1 MFKVLRDWIQR
12 YFSDEE
18 AVVLAVL
25 LFLAFTAVLTLGG
38 MLAPVLAGMVLAYLM
53 QGLVVTLERLR
64 VPGGVA
70 VGLVFA
76 LFMGLLLVFIVVVVP
91 LLWHQ
96 LITLFNELPGMLAK
110 WQSLLLL
117 LPERYPHLVSDE
129 QVLQAIEAARGEI
142 GKFGQW
148 ALTFSLSSLPLL
160 VNIMI
165 YLVLVP
171 ILVFFFLKDRAMIG
185 QWVRGYLPRER
196 ALITRVAH
204 EMNRQI
210 ANYIRGKVIEI
221 FICGGVTYIAFVV
234 LELNY
239 AALLALLVG
248 ISVVVPYVGAVVVTV
263 PVFLIALFQ
272 WGWSDQF
279 IYLMAV
285 YGIIQTLDGNV
296 LVPLLFSEAVNLH
309 PVAIICAVL
318 LFGGLWGFWGGVLR
332 DSPGDAVQG
341 RAGCLAAQGAGG
353 GAAALRGWFDRSVG
367 LMAPSRASSLPQLT
381 ELFRKTPSNVGA
393 GLLAKAPSQASI
405 ESGLVQCLSS
415 RQNRINMPRHLHAAP
430 FLTQYA
436 ILVDQERAAI
446 HAHVFLAVEL
456 FQLDHVEQLT
466 DGFVL
471 VADQLKGEFLFAL
484 EVLVGFEAV
493 ARHAEHFG
501 IGGLERSVLIT
512 KALPLGRAARG
523 AVLGVEVDH
532 YLLAFQAGEAD
543 GLPAGGGGLE
553 IGNRLVDGNGH
564 ESFLTLGSVGARVR
578 SGHRGS
584 ARRQNPG
591 TDRAAS

>member
-64 VPGGVA
+64 MPGGAA

-76 LFMGLLLVFIVVVVP
+76 LFMGLLLVFIIVVVP

-96 LITLFNELPGMLAK
+96 LITLFNELPGMLVK

-129 QVLQAIEAARGEI
+129 QVLQAIEVARGEI

-171 ILVFFFLKDRAMIG
+171 ILVFFFLKDREMIG

-196 ALITRVAH
+196 ALITRVAQ

-221 FICGGVTYIAFVV
+221 FICGGVTYIAFVT
-234 LELNY
+234 LGLNY
-239 AALLALLVG
+239 SALLALLVG
-248 ISVVVPYVGAVVVTV
+248 VSVVVPYVGAVVVTV
-263 PVFLIALFQ
+263 PVLLIALFQ

-318 LFGGLWGFWGGVLR
+318 LFGGLWGFWGVFFAI
-332 DSPGDAVQG
+332 P
-341 RAGCLAAQGAGG
+341 LA
-353 GAAALRGWFDRSVG
+353 
-367 LMAPSRASSLPQLT
+367 T
-381 ELFRKTPSNVGA
+381 LFK
-393 GLLAKAPSQASI
+393 
-405 ESGLVQCLSS
+405 
-415 RQNRINMPRHLHAAP
+415 
-430 FLTQYA
+430 
-436 ILVDQERAAI
+436 
-446 HAHVFLAVEL
+446 
-456 FQLDHVEQLT
+456 
-466 DGFVL
+466 
-471 VADQLKGEFLFAL
+471 
-484 EVLVGFEAV
+484 
-493 ARHAEHFG
+493 
-501 IGGLERSVLIT
+501 
-512 KALPLGRAARG
+512 
-523 AVLGVEVDH
+523 AVLDAWPRKEPVVAP
-532 YLLAFQAGEAD
+532 LL
-543 GLPAGGGGLE
+543 
-553 IGNRLVDGNGH
+553 
-564 ESFLTLGSVGARVR
+564 
-578 SGHRGS
+578 
-584 ARRQNPG
+584 
-591 TDRAAS
+591 

>member
-70 VGLVFA
+70 VGAVFA
-76 LFMGLLLVFIVVVVP
+76 LFMGVLLVFIIVVVP

-129 QVLQAIEAARGEI
+129 QVLQAIEVARGEI

-171 ILVFFFLKDRAMIG
+171 ILVFFFLKDREMIG

-234 LELNY
+234 LGLNY

-248 ISVVVPYVGAVVVTV
+248 VSVVVPYVGAVVVTV
-263 PVFLIALFQ
+263 PVLLIALFQ

-318 LFGGLWGFWGGVLR
+318 LFGGLWGFWGVFFAI
-332 DSPGDAVQG
+332 P
-341 RAGCLAAQGAGG
+341 LA
-353 GAAALRGWFDRSVG
+353 
-367 LMAPSRASSLPQLT
+367 T
-381 ELFRKTPSNVGA
+381 LFK
-393 GLLAKAPSQASI
+393 
-405 ESGLVQCLSS
+405 
-415 RQNRINMPRHLHAAP
+415 
-430 FLTQYA
+430 
-436 ILVDQERAAI
+436 
-446 HAHVFLAVEL
+446 
-456 FQLDHVEQLT
+456 
-466 DGFVL
+466 
-471 VADQLKGEFLFAL
+471 
-484 EVLVGFEAV
+484 
-493 ARHAEHFG
+493 
-501 IGGLERSVLIT
+501 
-512 KALPLGRAARG
+512 
-523 AVLGVEVDH
+523 AVLDAWPRKEPVVAP
-532 YLLAFQAGEAD
+532 LL
-543 GLPAGGGGLE
+543 
-553 IGNRLVDGNGH
+553 
-564 ESFLTLGSVGARVR
+564 
-578 SGHRGS
+578 
-584 ARRQNPG
+584 
-591 TDRAAS
+591 

>member
-53 QGLVVTLERLR
+53 QGLVTTLERLR
-64 VPGGVA
+64 LPGAVA

-76 LFMGLLLVFIVVVVP
+76 LFMGLLLVFIVVIVP

-96 LITLFNELPGMLAK
+96 LVTLFNELPGMLAK
-110 WQSLLLL
+110 WQSVLLL

-129 QVLQAIEAARGEI
+129 QVLQAIEVVRGQI

-171 ILVFFFLKDRAMIG
+171 ILVFFFLKDREMIG
-185 QWVRGYLPRER
+185 RWVRGYLPRER
-196 ALITRVAH
+196 ALITRVAQ

-221 FICGGVTYIAFVV
+221 FICGAVTYVGFVA
-234 LELNY
+234 LGLNY

-248 ISVVVPYVGAVVVTV
+248 ISVVVPYVGTIVVTV
-263 PVFLIALFQ
+263 PVALIALFQ

-318 LFGGLWGFWGGVLR
+318 LFGGLWGFWGVFFAI
-332 DSPGDAVQG
+332 P
-341 RAGCLAAQGAGG
+341 LA
-353 GAAALRGWFDRSVG
+353 
-367 LMAPSRASSLPQLT
+367 T
-381 ELFRKTPSNVGA
+381 LFK
-393 GLLAKAPSQASI
+393 
-405 ESGLVQCLSS
+405 
-415 RQNRINMPRHLHAAP
+415 
-430 FLTQYA
+430 
-436 ILVDQERAAI
+436 
-446 HAHVFLAVEL
+446 
-456 FQLDHVEQLT
+456 
-466 DGFVL
+466 
-471 VADQLKGEFLFAL
+471 
-484 EVLVGFEAV
+484 
-493 ARHAEHFG
+493 
-501 IGGLERSVLIT
+501 
-512 KALPLGRAARG
+512 
-523 AVLGVEVDH
+523 AVLDAWPSKEPIVAP
-532 YLLAFQAGEAD
+532 LL
-543 GLPAGGGGLE
+543 
-553 IGNRLVDGNGH
+553 
-564 ESFLTLGSVGARVR
+564 
-578 SGHRGS
+578 
-584 ARRQNPG
+584 
-591 TDRAAS
+591 

>member
-25 LFLAFTAVLTLGG
+25 LILGFTAVLTLGG

-129 QVLQAIEAARGEI
+129 QVLQAIEVARGEI

-171 ILVFFFLKDRAMIG
+171 ILVFFFLKDREMIG

-196 ALITRVAH
+196 ALITRVAQ

-221 FICGGVTYIAFVV
+221 IICGGVTYIAFVA
-234 LELNY
+234 LGLNY

-248 ISVVVPYVGAVVVTV
+248 VSVVVPYVGAVVVTV
-263 PVFLIALFQ
+263 PVLLIALFQ

-279 IYLMAV
+279 IYLVAV
-285 YGIIQTLDGNV
+285 
-296 LVPLLFSEAVNLH
+296 
-309 PVAIICAVL
+309 ICAVL
-318 LFGGLWGFWGGVLR
+318 LFGGLWGFWGVFFAI
-332 DSPGDAVQG
+332 P
-341 RAGCLAAQGAGG
+341 LA
-353 GAAALRGWFDRSVG
+353 
-367 LMAPSRASSLPQLT
+367 T
-381 ELFRKTPSNVGA
+381 LFK
-393 GLLAKAPSQASI
+393 
-405 ESGLVQCLSS
+405 
-415 RQNRINMPRHLHAAP
+415 
-430 FLTQYA
+430 
-436 ILVDQERAAI
+436 
-446 HAHVFLAVEL
+446 
-456 FQLDHVEQLT
+456 
-466 DGFVL
+466 
-471 VADQLKGEFLFAL
+471 
-484 EVLVGFEAV
+484 
-493 ARHAEHFG
+493 
-501 IGGLERSVLIT
+501 
-512 KALPLGRAARG
+512 
-523 AVLGVEVDH
+523 AVLDAWPRQEPVVAP
-532 YLLAFQAGEAD
+532 LL
-543 GLPAGGGGLE
+543 
-553 IGNRLVDGNGH
+553 
-564 ESFLTLGSVGARVR
+564 
-578 SGHRGS
+578 
-584 ARRQNPG
+584 
-591 TDRAAS
+591 

>member
-53 QGLVVTLERLR
+53 QGLVTTLERLR
-64 VPGGVA
+64 LPGAVA

-76 LFMGLLLVFIVVVVP
+76 LFMGLLVVFIVVVLP

-129 QVLQAIEAARGEI
+129 QVLQAIEVARGEI

-185 QWVRGYLPRER
+185 RWVSGYLPRER
-196 ALITRVAH
+196 ALITRVAE

-221 FICGGVTYIAFVV
+221 VICGGVTYIAFVA
-234 LELNY
+234 LGLNY

-248 ISVVVPYVGAVVVTV
+248 VSVVVPYVGAVVVTV
-263 PVFLIALFQ
+263 PVMLIALFQ

-318 LFGGLWGFWGGVLR
+318 LFGGLWGFWGVFFAI
-332 DSPGDAVQG
+332 P
-341 RAGCLAAQGAGG
+341 LA
-353 GAAALRGWFDRSVG
+353 
-367 LMAPSRASSLPQLT
+367 T
-381 ELFRKTPSNVGA
+381 LFK
-393 GLLAKAPSQASI
+393 
-405 ESGLVQCLSS
+405 
-415 RQNRINMPRHLHAAP
+415 
-430 FLTQYA
+430 
-436 ILVDQERAAI
+436 
-446 HAHVFLAVEL
+446 
-456 FQLDHVEQLT
+456 
-466 DGFVL
+466 
-471 VADQLKGEFLFAL
+471 
-484 EVLVGFEAV
+484 
-493 ARHAEHFG
+493 
-501 IGGLERSVLIT
+501 
-512 KALPLGRAARG
+512 
-523 AVLGVEVDH
+523 AVLDAWPRQEPVVAP
-532 YLLAFQAGEAD
+532 LL
-543 GLPAGGGGLE
+543 
-553 IGNRLVDGNGH
+553 
-564 ESFLTLGSVGARVR
+564 
-578 SGHRGS
+578 
-584 ARRQNPG
+584 
-591 TDRAAS
+591 

>member
-53 QGLVVTLERLR
+53 QGLVTTLERLR
-64 VPGGVA
+64 LPGGVA

-76 LFMGLLLVFIVVVVP
+76 LFMGLLVVFIVLVLP

-117 LPERYPHLVSDE
+117 LLPERYPHLVSDE
-129 QVLQAIEAARGEI
+129 QVLQAIEVARGEI

-185 QWVRGYLPRER
+185 RWVSGYLPRER
-196 ALITRVAH
+196 ALITRVAE

-221 FICGGVTYIAFVV
+221 VICGGVTYIAFVA
-234 LELNY
+234 LGLNY

-248 ISVVVPYVGAVVVTV
+248 VSVVVPYVGAVVVTV
-263 PVFLIALFQ
+263 PVMLIALFQ

-318 LFGGLWGFWGGVLR
+318 LFGGLWGFWGVFFAI
-332 DSPGDAVQG
+332 P
-341 RAGCLAAQGAGG
+341 LA
-353 GAAALRGWFDRSVG
+353 
-367 LMAPSRASSLPQLT
+367 T
-381 ELFRKTPSNVGA
+381 LFK
-393 GLLAKAPSQASI
+393 
-405 ESGLVQCLSS
+405 
-415 RQNRINMPRHLHAAP
+415 
-430 FLTQYA
+430 
-436 ILVDQERAAI
+436 
-446 HAHVFLAVEL
+446 
-456 FQLDHVEQLT
+456 
-466 DGFVL
+466 
-471 VADQLKGEFLFAL
+471 
-484 EVLVGFEAV
+484 
-493 ARHAEHFG
+493 
-501 IGGLERSVLIT
+501 
-512 KALPLGRAARG
+512 
-523 AVLGVEVDH
+523 AVLDAWPRKEPVVAP
-532 YLLAFQAGEAD
+532 LL
-543 GLPAGGGGLE
+543 
-553 IGNRLVDGNGH
+553 
-564 ESFLTLGSVGARVR
+564 
-578 SGHRGS
+578 
-584 ARRQNPG
+584 
-591 TDRAAS
+591 

>member
-53 QGLVVTLERLR
+53 QGLVTTLERLR
-64 VPGGVA
+64 LPGAVA

-76 LFMGLLLVFIVVVVP
+76 LFMGLLLVFIVVIVP

-96 LITLFNELPGMLAK
+96 LVTLFNELPGMLAK
-110 WQSLLLL
+110 WQSVLLL

-129 QVLQAIEAARGEI
+129 QVLQAIEVVRGQI

-171 ILVFFFLKDRAMIG
+171 ILVFFFLKDREMIG
-185 QWVRGYLPRER
+185 RWVRGYLPRER
-196 ALITRVAH
+196 ALITRVAQ

-221 FICGGVTYIAFVV
+221 FICGGVTYVGFVA
-234 LELNY
+234 LGLNY

-248 ISVVVPYVGAVVVTV
+248 ISVVVPYVGTVVVTV
-263 PVFLIALFQ
+263 PVALIALFQ
-272 WGWSDQF
+272 WGWGDQF

-318 LFGGLWGFWGGVLR
+318 LFGGLWGFWGVFFAI
-332 DSPGDAVQG
+332 P
-341 RAGCLAAQGAGG
+341 LA
-353 GAAALRGWFDRSVG
+353 
-367 LMAPSRASSLPQLT
+367 T
-381 ELFRKTPSNVGA
+381 LFK
-393 GLLAKAPSQASI
+393 
-405 ESGLVQCLSS
+405 
-415 RQNRINMPRHLHAAP
+415 
-430 FLTQYA
+430 
-436 ILVDQERAAI
+436 
-446 HAHVFLAVEL
+446 
-456 FQLDHVEQLT
+456 
-466 DGFVL
+466 
-471 VADQLKGEFLFAL
+471 
-484 EVLVGFEAV
+484 
-493 ARHAEHFG
+493 
-501 IGGLERSVLIT
+501 
-512 KALPLGRAARG
+512 
-523 AVLGVEVDH
+523 AVLDAWPSKEPVVAP
-532 YLLAFQAGEAD
+532 LL
-543 GLPAGGGGLE
+543 
-553 IGNRLVDGNGH
+553 
-564 ESFLTLGSVGARVR
+564 
-578 SGHRGS
+578 
-584 ARRQNPG
+584 
-591 TDRAAS
+591 

>member
-64 VPGGVA
+64 IPGGVA

-76 LFMGLLLVFIVVVVP
+76 LFMGVLLVFIVVVVP

-129 QVLQAIEAARGEI
+129 QVLQAIEVARGEI

-171 ILVFFFLKDRAMIG
+171 ILVFFFLKDREMIG
-185 QWVRGYLPRER
+185 LWVRGYLPRER

-221 FICGGVTYIAFVV
+221 FLCGGATYIGFVV
-234 LELNY
+234 LGLNY
-239 AALLALLVG
+239 AALLALLGG

-263 PVFLIALFQ
+263 PVLLIALFQ

-285 YGIIQTLDGNV
+285 YGIIQVLDGNV

-318 LFGGLWGFWGGVLR
+318 LFGGLWGFWGVFFAI
-332 DSPGDAVQG
+332 P
-341 RAGCLAAQGAGG
+341 LA
-353 GAAALRGWFDRSVG
+353 
-367 LMAPSRASSLPQLT
+367 T
-381 ELFRKTPSNVGA
+381 LFK
-393 GLLAKAPSQASI
+393 
-405 ESGLVQCLSS
+405 
-415 RQNRINMPRHLHAAP
+415 
-430 FLTQYA
+430 
-436 ILVDQERAAI
+436 
-446 HAHVFLAVEL
+446 
-456 FQLDHVEQLT
+456 
-466 DGFVL
+466 
-471 VADQLKGEFLFAL
+471 
-484 EVLVGFEAV
+484 
-493 ARHAEHFG
+493 
-501 IGGLERSVLIT
+501 
-512 KALPLGRAARG
+512 
-523 AVLGVEVDH
+523 AVLDAWPRKEPVVAP
-532 YLLAFQAGEAD
+532 LL
-543 GLPAGGGGLE
+543 
-553 IGNRLVDGNGH
+553 
-564 ESFLTLGSVGARVR
+564 
-578 SGHRGS
+578 
-584 ARRQNPG
+584 
-591 TDRAAS
+591 

>member
-64 VPGGVA
+64 VPGGAA

-76 LFMGLLLVFIVVVVP
+76 LFMGVLMLFIVVVLP

-171 ILVFFFLKDRAMIG
+171 ILVFFFLKDRVMIG
-185 QWVRGYLPRER
+185 EWVRGYLPRER
-196 ALITRVAH
+196 ALITRVAQ

-221 FICGGVTYIAFVV
+221 VICGGVTYIAFVA
-234 LELNY
+234 LGLNY

-248 ISVVVPYVGAVVVTV
+248 VSVVVPYVGAVVVTV
-263 PVFLIALFQ
+263 PVLLIALFQ

-318 LFGGLWGFWGGVLR
+318 LFGGLWGFWGVFFAI
-332 DSPGDAVQG
+332 P
-341 RAGCLAAQGAGG
+341 LA
-353 GAAALRGWFDRSVG
+353 
-367 LMAPSRASSLPQLT
+367 T
-381 ELFRKTPSNVGA
+381 LFK
-393 GLLAKAPSQASI
+393 
-405 ESGLVQCLSS
+405 
-415 RQNRINMPRHLHAAP
+415 
-430 FLTQYA
+430 
-436 ILVDQERAAI
+436 
-446 HAHVFLAVEL
+446 
-456 FQLDHVEQLT
+456 
-466 DGFVL
+466 
-471 VADQLKGEFLFAL
+471 
-484 EVLVGFEAV
+484 
-493 ARHAEHFG
+493 
-501 IGGLERSVLIT
+501 
-512 KALPLGRAARG
+512 
-523 AVLGVEVDH
+523 AVLDAWPRKEPVVAP
-532 YLLAFQAGEAD
+532 LL
-543 GLPAGGGGLE
+543 
-553 IGNRLVDGNGH
+553 
-564 ESFLTLGSVGARVR
+564 
-578 SGHRGS
+578 
-584 ARRQNPG
+584 
-591 TDRAAS
+591 

>member
-70 VGLVFA
+70 VGAVFA
-76 LFMGLLLVFIVVVVP
+76 LFMGVLLVFIIVVVP

-171 ILVFFFLKDRAMIG
+171 ILVFFFLKDREMIG

-234 LELNY
+234 LGLNY

-248 ISVVVPYVGAVVVTV
+248 VSVVVLYVGAVVVTV
-263 PVFLIALFQ
+263 PVLLIALFQ

-318 LFGGLWGFWGGVLR
+318 LFGGLWGFWGVFFAI
-332 DSPGDAVQG
+332 P
-341 RAGCLAAQGAGG
+341 LA
-353 GAAALRGWFDRSVG
+353 
-367 LMAPSRASSLPQLT
+367 T
-381 ELFRKTPSNVGA
+381 LFK
-393 GLLAKAPSQASI
+393 
-405 ESGLVQCLSS
+405 
-415 RQNRINMPRHLHAAP
+415 
-430 FLTQYA
+430 
-436 ILVDQERAAI
+436 
-446 HAHVFLAVEL
+446 
-456 FQLDHVEQLT
+456 
-466 DGFVL
+466 
-471 VADQLKGEFLFAL
+471 
-484 EVLVGFEAV
+484 
-493 ARHAEHFG
+493 
-501 IGGLERSVLIT
+501 
-512 KALPLGRAARG
+512 
-523 AVLGVEVDH
+523 AVLDAWPRKEPVVAP
-532 YLLAFQAGEAD
+532 LL
-543 GLPAGGGGLE
+543 
-553 IGNRLVDGNGH
+553 
-564 ESFLTLGSVGARVR
+564 
-578 SGHRGS
+578 
-584 ARRQNPG
+584 
-591 TDRAAS
+591 

>member
-53 QGLVVTLERLR
+53 QGLVTTLERLR
-64 VPGGVA
+64 LPGAVA

-76 LFMGLLLVFIVVVVP
+76 LFMGLLLVFIVVIVP

-96 LITLFNELPGMLAK
+96 LVTLFNELPGMLAK
-110 WQSLLLL
+110 WQSVLLL

-129 QVLQAIEAARGEI
+129 QVLQAIEVVRGQI

-171 ILVFFFLKDRAMIG
+171 ILVFFFLKDRQMIG
-185 QWVRGYLPRER
+185 RWVRGYLPRER
-196 ALITRVAH
+196 ALITRVAQ

-221 FICGGVTYIAFVV
+221 FICGGVTYVGFVA
-234 LELNY
+234 LGLNY

-248 ISVVVPYVGAVVVTV
+248 ISVVVPYVGTVVVTV
-263 PVFLIALFQ
+263 PVALIALFQ
-272 WGWSDQF
+272 WGWGDQF

-318 LFGGLWGFWGGVLR
+318 LFGGLWGFWGVFFAI
-332 DSPGDAVQG
+332 P
-341 RAGCLAAQGAGG
+341 LA
-353 GAAALRGWFDRSVG
+353 
-367 LMAPSRASSLPQLT
+367 T
-381 ELFRKTPSNVGA
+381 LFK
-393 GLLAKAPSQASI
+393 
-405 ESGLVQCLSS
+405 
-415 RQNRINMPRHLHAAP
+415 
-430 FLTQYA
+430 
-436 ILVDQERAAI
+436 
-446 HAHVFLAVEL
+446 
-456 FQLDHVEQLT
+456 
-466 DGFVL
+466 
-471 VADQLKGEFLFAL
+471 
-484 EVLVGFEAV
+484 
-493 ARHAEHFG
+493 
-501 IGGLERSVLIT
+501 
-512 KALPLGRAARG
+512 
-523 AVLGVEVDH
+523 AVLDAWPSKEPIVAP
-532 YLLAFQAGEAD
+532 LL
-543 GLPAGGGGLE
+543 
-553 IGNRLVDGNGH
+553 
-564 ESFLTLGSVGARVR
+564 
-578 SGHRGS
+578 
-584 ARRQNPG
+584 
-591 TDRAAS
+591 

>member
-64 VPGGVA
+64 VPGAAA

-76 LFMGLLLVFIVVVVP
+76 LFMGVLLVFIVVVVP

-129 QVLQAIEAARGEI
+129 QVLRAIEVARGEI
-142 GKFGQW
+142 GNFGQW

-171 ILVFFFLKDRAMIG
+171 ILVFFFLKDREMIG
-185 QWVRGYLPRER
+185 EWVRGYLPRER

-221 FICGGVTYIAFVV
+221 FICGGATYIGFVV
-234 LELNY
+234 LGLNY

-248 ISVVVPYVGAVVVTV
+248 VSVVVPYVGAVVVTV
-263 PVFLIALFQ
+263 PVLLIALFQ

-285 YGIIQTLDGNV
+285 YGIIQVLDGNV

-318 LFGGLWGFWGGVLR
+318 LFGGLWGFWGVFFA
-332 DSPGDAVQG
+332 SP
-341 RAGCLAAQGAGG
+341 LA
-353 GAAALRGWFDRSVG
+353 
-367 LMAPSRASSLPQLT
+367 T
-381 ELFRKTPSNVGA
+381 LFK
-393 GLLAKAPSQASI
+393 
-405 ESGLVQCLSS
+405 
-415 RQNRINMPRHLHAAP
+415 
-430 FLTQYA
+430 
-436 ILVDQERAAI
+436 
-446 HAHVFLAVEL
+446 
-456 FQLDHVEQLT
+456 
-466 DGFVL
+466 
-471 VADQLKGEFLFAL
+471 
-484 EVLVGFEAV
+484 
-493 ARHAEHFG
+493 
-501 IGGLERSVLIT
+501 
-512 KALPLGRAARG
+512 
-523 AVLGVEVDH
+523 AVLDAWPRKEPVVAP
-532 YLLAFQAGEAD
+532 LL
-543 GLPAGGGGLE
+543 
-553 IGNRLVDGNGH
+553 
-564 ESFLTLGSVGARVR
+564 
-578 SGHRGS
+578 
-584 ARRQNPG
+584 
-591 TDRAAS
+591 

>member
-64 VPGGVA
+64 MPGGVA

-76 LFMGLLLVFIVVVVP
+76 LFMGILLVFIVVVVP

-129 QVLQAIEAARGEI
+129 QVLQAIEVARGEI

-171 ILVFFFLKDRAMIG
+171 ILVFFFLKDREMIG

-221 FICGGVTYIAFVV
+221 FICGGVTYIGFVV
-234 LELNY
+234 LGLNY

-248 ISVVVPYVGAVVVTV
+248 VSVVVPYVGAVVVTV
-263 PVFLIALFQ
+263 PVMLIALFQ

-296 LVPLLFSEAVNLH
+296 LVPLLYSEAVNLH

-318 LFGGLWGFWGGVLR
+318 LFGGLWGFWGVFFAI
-332 DSPGDAVQG
+332 P
-341 RAGCLAAQGAGG
+341 LA
-353 GAAALRGWFDRSVG
+353 
-367 LMAPSRASSLPQLT
+367 T
-381 ELFRKTPSNVGA
+381 LFK
-393 GLLAKAPSQASI
+393 
-405 ESGLVQCLSS
+405 
-415 RQNRINMPRHLHAAP
+415 
-430 FLTQYA
+430 
-436 ILVDQERAAI
+436 
-446 HAHVFLAVEL
+446 
-456 FQLDHVEQLT
+456 
-466 DGFVL
+466 
-471 VADQLKGEFLFAL
+471 
-484 EVLVGFEAV
+484 
-493 ARHAEHFG
+493 
-501 IGGLERSVLIT
+501 
-512 KALPLGRAARG
+512 
-523 AVLGVEVDH
+523 AVLDAWPRKEPVVAP
-532 YLLAFQAGEAD
+532 LL
-543 GLPAGGGGLE
+543 
-553 IGNRLVDGNGH
+553 
-564 ESFLTLGSVGARVR
+564 
-578 SGHRGS
+578 
-584 ARRQNPG
+584 
-591 TDRAAS
+591 

>member
-64 VPGGVA
+64 MPGGVA

-76 LFMGLLLVFIVVVVP
+76 LFMGVLLVFIVIVVP

-129 QVLQAIEAARGEI
+129 QVLQAIEVARGEI

-165 YLVLVP
+165 YLILVP
-171 ILVFFFLKDRAMIG
+171 ILVFFFLKDREMIG

-221 FICGGVTYIAFVV
+221 FICGGATYIGFVV
-234 LELNY
+234 LGLNY

-248 ISVVVPYVGAVVVTV
+248 VSVVVPYVGAVVVTV
-263 PVFLIALFQ
+263 PVLLIALFQ

-285 YGIIQTLDGNV
+285 YGIIQVLDGNV

-318 LFGGLWGFWGGVLR
+318 LFGGLWGFWGVFFAI
-332 DSPGDAVQG
+332 P
-341 RAGCLAAQGAGG
+341 LA
-353 GAAALRGWFDRSVG
+353 
-367 LMAPSRASSLPQLT
+367 T
-381 ELFRKTPSNVGA
+381 LFK
-393 GLLAKAPSQASI
+393 
-405 ESGLVQCLSS
+405 
-415 RQNRINMPRHLHAAP
+415 
-430 FLTQYA
+430 
-436 ILVDQERAAI
+436 
-446 HAHVFLAVEL
+446 
-456 FQLDHVEQLT
+456 
-466 DGFVL
+466 
-471 VADQLKGEFLFAL
+471 
-484 EVLVGFEAV
+484 
-493 ARHAEHFG
+493 
-501 IGGLERSVLIT
+501 
-512 KALPLGRAARG
+512 
-523 AVLGVEVDH
+523 AVLDAWPRKEPVVAP
-532 YLLAFQAGEAD
+532 LL
-543 GLPAGGGGLE
+543 
-553 IGNRLVDGNGH
+553 
-564 ESFLTLGSVGARVR
+564 
-578 SGHRGS
+578 
-584 ARRQNPG
+584 
-591 TDRAAS
+591 

>member
-18 AVVLAVL
+18 AVVMAVL
-25 LFLAFTAVLTLGG
+25 LILGFTAVLTLGG

-64 VPGGVA
+64 MPGGAA

-129 QVLQAIEAARGEI
+129 QVLQAIEVARGEI

-171 ILVFFFLKDRAMIG
+171 ILVFFFLKDREMIG
-185 QWVRGYLPRER
+185 RWVRGYLPRER
-196 ALITRVAH
+196 ALITRVAE

-221 FICGGVTYIAFVV
+221 IICGGVTYIAFVA
-234 LELNY
+234 LGLNY

-248 ISVVVPYVGAVVVTV
+248 VSVVVPYVGAVVVTV
-263 PVFLIALFQ
+263 PVLLIALFQ

-318 LFGGLWGFWGGVLR
+318 LFGGLWGFWGVFFAI
-332 DSPGDAVQG
+332 P
-341 RAGCLAAQGAGG
+341 LA
-353 GAAALRGWFDRSVG
+353 
-367 LMAPSRASSLPQLT
+367 T
-381 ELFRKTPSNVGA
+381 LFK
-393 GLLAKAPSQASI
+393 
-405 ESGLVQCLSS
+405 
-415 RQNRINMPRHLHAAP
+415 
-430 FLTQYA
+430 
-436 ILVDQERAAI
+436 
-446 HAHVFLAVEL
+446 
-456 FQLDHVEQLT
+456 
-466 DGFVL
+466 
-471 VADQLKGEFLFAL
+471 
-484 EVLVGFEAV
+484 
-493 ARHAEHFG
+493 
-501 IGGLERSVLIT
+501 
-512 KALPLGRAARG
+512 
-523 AVLGVEVDH
+523 AVLDAWPRKEPVVAP
-532 YLLAFQAGEAD
+532 LL
-543 GLPAGGGGLE
+543 
-553 IGNRLVDGNGH
+553 
-564 ESFLTLGSVGARVR
+564 
-578 SGHRGS
+578 
-584 ARRQNPG
+584 
-591 TDRAAS
+591 

>member
-53 QGLVVTLERLR
+53 QGLVVILERLR
-64 VPGGVA
+64 IPGGVA

-96 LITLFNELPGMLAK
+96 LIALFNELPGMLAK

-129 QVLQAIEAARGEI
+129 QVLQAIEVARGEI

-171 ILVFFFLKDRAMIG
+171 ILVFFFLKDREMIG
-185 QWVRGYLPRER
+185 LWVRGYLPRER
-196 ALITRVAH
+196 TLITRVAH

-221 FICGGVTYIAFVV
+221 FICGGATYIGFVV
-234 LELNY
+234 LGLNY

-263 PVFLIALFQ
+263 PVLLIALFQ

-285 YGIIQTLDGNV
+285 YGIIQVLDGNV

-318 LFGGLWGFWGGVLR
+318 LFGGLWGFWGVFFAI
-332 DSPGDAVQG
+332 P
-341 RAGCLAAQGAGG
+341 LA
-353 GAAALRGWFDRSVG
+353 
-367 LMAPSRASSLPQLT
+367 T
-381 ELFRKTPSNVGA
+381 LFK
-393 GLLAKAPSQASI
+393 
-405 ESGLVQCLSS
+405 
-415 RQNRINMPRHLHAAP
+415 
-430 FLTQYA
+430 
-436 ILVDQERAAI
+436 
-446 HAHVFLAVEL
+446 
-456 FQLDHVEQLT
+456 
-466 DGFVL
+466 
-471 VADQLKGEFLFAL
+471 
-484 EVLVGFEAV
+484 
-493 ARHAEHFG
+493 
-501 IGGLERSVLIT
+501 
-512 KALPLGRAARG
+512 
-523 AVLGVEVDH
+523 AVLDAWPRKEPVVAP
-532 YLLAFQAGEAD
+532 LL
-543 GLPAGGGGLE
+543 
-553 IGNRLVDGNGH
+553 
-564 ESFLTLGSVGARVR
+564 
-578 SGHRGS
+578 
-584 ARRQNPG
+584 
-591 TDRAAS
+591 

>member
-38 MLAPVLAGMVLAYLM
+38 MLAPVLAGIVLAYLM
-53 QGLVVTLERLR
+53 QGLVLTLERWRL
-64 VPGGVA
+64 PGGVA

-129 QVLQAIEAARGEI
+129 QVLQAIEVARGEI

-171 ILVFFFLKDRAMIG
+171 ILVFFFLKDRAMIS

-196 ALITRVAH
+196 ALITRVAQ

-221 FICGGVTYIAFVV
+221 VICGGVTYIAFVA
-234 LELNY
+234 LGLNY

-263 PVFLIALFQ
+263 PVALIALFQ

-318 LFGGLWGFWGGVLR
+318 LFGGLWGFWGVFFAI
-332 DSPGDAVQG
+332 P
-341 RAGCLAAQGAGG
+341 LA
-353 GAAALRGWFDRSVG
+353 
-367 LMAPSRASSLPQLT
+367 T
-381 ELFRKTPSNVGA
+381 LFK
-393 GLLAKAPSQASI
+393 
-405 ESGLVQCLSS
+405 
-415 RQNRINMPRHLHAAP
+415 
-430 FLTQYA
+430 
-436 ILVDQERAAI
+436 
-446 HAHVFLAVEL
+446 
-456 FQLDHVEQLT
+456 
-466 DGFVL
+466 
-471 VADQLKGEFLFAL
+471 
-484 EVLVGFEAV
+484 
-493 ARHAEHFG
+493 
-501 IGGLERSVLIT
+501 
-512 KALPLGRAARG
+512 
-523 AVLGVEVDH
+523 AVLDAWPRKEPIVAP
-532 YLLAFQAGEAD
+532 LL
-543 GLPAGGGGLE
+543 
-553 IGNRLVDGNGH
+553 
-564 ESFLTLGSVGARVR
+564 
-578 SGHRGS
+578 
-584 ARRQNPG
+584 
-591 TDRAAS
+591 